1 MTGSDLIWPA
11 ERPRAASPGSEWSQ
25 ARSNVCLDFHGD
37 PAGAQLVV
45 FSDGNHHMALAECIE
60 TFVRR
65 SPGLHDVSYTTTLP
79 SVYLTLLKT
88 GELSLGNLTLR
99 VRPNVVIGP
108 SYVVGRLHAEGEAGR
123 PVPFPRS
130 HQHAMPRIGTRRVSD
145 ITSADVMSILL
156 PIWSAKPVTAN
167 KVRGRIGAVLKWSI
181 ANGFRDD
188 NPAGDAVGAALPKN
202 GVATRHFPALPH
214 GEVTDA
220 LAKVRASGA
229 YRATVL
235 AFEFLI
241 LTACRSGEV
250 RGATWDKIDVENEVW
265 AIPGERMKVH
275 RAHRVPLSS
284 GARATLIQSMELR
297 DRSNLVFPSVTGR
310 PMSDSTISKLIREN
324 GIAAV
329 PHGFRSSFRDWCGEC
344 SGAPREVAEAALAH
358 VVGGVEGAYARF
370 RPVRTTAHA
379 DAGVERLSRLPA
391 NQIHPAPDGRGGLTE
406 VWCPEIMRR
415 AAS

>member
-1 MTGSDLIWPA
+1 MAARTLN
-11 ERPRAASPGSEWSQ
+11 ERK
-25 ARSNVCLDFHGD
+25 ARSLTN
-37 PAGAQLVV
+37 AGVRHAKPGKHYDLNGLFLLVESGGSRRWV
-45 FSDGNHHMALAECIE
+45 QRIVIQGKRRDLGLGSYPLVSLAEAREAAAENRKVARAGDDPTARTPDSIVPTFAEAADQVIE
-60 TFVRR
+60 MHT
-65 SPGLHDVSYTTTLP
+65 PGWKNGG
-79 SVYLTLLKT
+79 KT
-88 GELSLGNLTLR
+88 AKQWRASLR
-99 VRPNVVIGP
+99 D
-108 SYVVGRLHAEGEAGR
+108 
-123 PVPFPRS
+123 
-130 HQHAMPRIGTRRVSD
+130 HAMPRIGTRRVSD

-156 PIWSAKPVTAN
+156 PIWSTKPVTAK

-202 GVATRHFPALPH
+202 GVATRHFRALPH

-220 LAKVRASGA
+220 LAKVHASGA

-250 RGATWDKIDVENEVW
+250 RGATWDEIDLETDVW
-265 AIPGERMKVH
+265 AIPGERMQVH

-358 VVGGVEGAYARF
+358 VVGGVEGAYARSDLF
-370 RPVRTTAHA
+370 ERRRMLMQAWSDYLGYPRTRSSLHRMGAE
-379 DAGVERLSRLPA
+379 G
-391 NQIHPAPDGRGGLTE
+391 
-406 VWCPEIMRR
+406 
-415 AAS
+415 

>member
-1 MTGSDLIWPA
+1 M
-11 ERPRAASPGSEWSQ
+11 
-25 ARSNVCLDFHGD
+25 
-37 PAGAQLVV
+37 
-45 FSDGNHHMALAECIE
+45 
-60 TFVRR
+60 
-65 SPGLHDVSYTTTLP
+65 
-79 SVYLTLLKT
+79 
-88 GELSLGNLTLR
+88 
-99 VRPNVVIGP
+99 
-108 SYVVGRLHAEGEAGR
+108 GR
-123 PVPFPRS
+123 
-130 HQHAMPRIGTRRVSD
+130 
-145 ITSADVMSILL
+145 
-156 PIWSAKPVTAN
+156 
-167 KVRGRIGAVLKWSI
+167 AVLKWSI
-181 ANGFRDD
+181 ANGFRDG

-202 GVATRHFPALPH
+202 GVVTRHFRALPH
-214 GEVTDA
+214 GEVSDA

-250 RGATWDKIDVENEVW
+250 RGATWVEMDLETEVW

-358 VVGGVEGAYARF
+358 VVGGVEGAYARSDLF
-370 RPVRTTAHA
+370 ERRRMLMQAWSDYLGYPRTT
-379 DAGVERLSRLPA
+379 
-391 NQIHPAPDGRGGLTE
+391 
-406 VWCPEIMRR
+406 
-415 AAS
+415 